1 MHHAEYKQILSASSQ
16 SCSVVYLSLSLMLAV
31 FQLHIYW
38 KSMRCAQALLQTQ
51 RLSHRWNYSLYPLS
65 QFDDSLLVRSDSRRE
80 QAPLF
85 WEMWQCVENML
96 CWFFVFFVCVFS
108 LIKVEEN
115 VTAAAELKQKT
126 SSEMSTRHF
135 LTKHWWGILRLWV
148 DIFRCTRGSLGS
160 PVTSDKQV
168 GNLVFLRH
176 KKNHVNPQRAWR
188 LQAQNSLSTSFSNQ
202 DISSVTHTRS
212 FLASIPLFLL

>member
-1 MHHAEYKQILSASSQ
+1 MQHSEYKQTLSASSQ
-16 SCSVVYLSLSLMLAV
+16 SRSIVYLSLTLMLAV
-31 FQLHIYW
+31 FWLHIYW

-51 RLSHRWNYSLYPLS
+51 RLSHRWNYSSYPLS
-65 QFDDSLLVRSDSRRE
+65 QFDDSLSVRFDSRQE

-85 WEMWQCVENML
+85 WEMWQCVDNML
-96 CWFFVFFVCVFS
+96 CWFCFFIFVRAFNS
-108 LIKVEEN
+108 IKAEEN
-115 VTAAAELKQKT
+115 VAAAAELKQQT

-135 LTKHWWGILRLWV
+135 LTKHWWGILTAWV

-176 KKNHVNPQRAWR
+176 KKNHVNPQWAWR
-188 LQAQNSLSTSFSNQ
+188 LQA
-202 DISSVTHTRS
+202 
-212 FLASIPLFLL
+212 